1 MITIKHFFYCLVFAV
16 VVIIFLFPMFWT
28 ITLSFKT
35 HTDIVSGTP
44 KFIFTPTLVNYR
56 GLFTGETGTTSLPIT
71 APNFPRYFL
80 NGLVISGGATLLAVL
95 LGVPAAYV
103 LTRAK
108 FKSESVRENVAF
120 TILSFWFGPELA
132 IVIPLYRIYQ
142 KFGLLDNYFGL
153 ILVYQLIG
161 IPFVVWMS
169 RSYFLDIPV
178 SVEEASLVDGASR
191 LQTFVKVVLPLSKG
205 GLSATALLTFL
216 FCWNNFVFALAVGGE
231 RTMPVTT
238 GSLSFIRYEA
248 VLWGQMAAAITV
260 SAIPA
265 ILLALLLQKHI
276 VRGLTFGSVKG

>member
-1 MITIKHFFYCLVFAV
+1 ML
-16 VVIIFLFPMFWT
+16 IIVFLFPMFWT
-28 ITLSFKT
+28 ATLSFKT
-35 HTDIVSGTP
+35 YTDIVSSVP
-44 KFIFTPTLVNYR
+44 KFFFSPTFVNYR

-80 NGLVISGGATLLAVL
+80 NGLIISGGATLLAML

-103 LTRAK
+103 LTRARFRK
-108 FKSESVRENVAF
+108 ESTRENIAF

-132 IVIPLYRIYQ
+132 ITIPLYRIYQ
-142 KFGLLDNYFGL
+142 KLGLLDNYLGL

-169 RSYFLDIPV
+169 RNYFLDIPV
-178 SVEEASLVDGASR
+178 SVEEACLVDGASR
-191 LQTFVKVVLPLSKG
+191 LQTFLKVVLPLAKG

-248 VLWGQMAAAITV
+248 VLWGQMAAAIV
-260 SAIPA
+260 ISAIPA